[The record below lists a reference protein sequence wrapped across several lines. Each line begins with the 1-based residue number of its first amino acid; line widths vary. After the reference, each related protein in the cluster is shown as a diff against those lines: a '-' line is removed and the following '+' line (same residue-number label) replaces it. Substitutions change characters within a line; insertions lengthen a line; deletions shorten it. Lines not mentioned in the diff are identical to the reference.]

1 MSAATIREQQTVD
14 DPPTAPCRVCGHLE
28 LGGNDSSDDGEY
40 DSDKSER
47 YCFATPQEFKA
58 SALDGCL
65 GCLFVTRVVEG
76 VKDLGNA
83 AGTLEDALE
92 DESWQMEVFEERSP
106 KITTFGYEGER
117 FDIEVYSGG
126 PPGK

>member
-47 YCFATPQEFKA
+47 YCFATPQEFRA
-58 SALDGCL
+58 SALDGSWAAFLSPGLLRVSKTLAMLPAHWRMPWRMNL
-65 GCLFVTRVVEG
+65 GRWRCSRRG
-76 VKDLGNA
+76 ARK
-83 AGTLEDALE
+83 
-92 DESWQMEVFEERSP
+92 
-106 KITTFGYEGER
+106 
-117 FDIEVYSGG
+117 
-126 PPGK
+126 